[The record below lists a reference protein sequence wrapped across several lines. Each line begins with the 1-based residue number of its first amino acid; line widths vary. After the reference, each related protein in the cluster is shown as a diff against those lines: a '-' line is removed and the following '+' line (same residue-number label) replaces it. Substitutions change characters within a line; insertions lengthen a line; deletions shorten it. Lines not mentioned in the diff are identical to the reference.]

1 MLCASLFVKPLCSS
15 RFVLCFVLLG
25 ILAMT
30 PCLGVAADDEEVK
43 KAFDV
48 FQNDWI
54 AKLNQHG
61 EVGEDKIKVERDP
74 QGRYRA
80 SYRAIARDRQYEVKA
95 TGDKN
100 SPYVGVLKYEE
111 QTFVSTADTPELAR
125 LGPFACEK
133 EVVISEIFRY
143 SKGKWLY

>member
-1 MLCASLFVKPLCSS
+1 MHCESIRVEPLRSS
-15 RFVLCFVLLG
+15 RIVLCLVLLG

-80 SYRAIARDRQYEVKA
+80 SYRAIAKDRQCEVKA
-95 TGDKN
+95 TGDKA

-125 LGPFACEK
+125 LGPFTCEK
-133 EVVISEIFRY
+133 EVAVSEIFRY